1 MKSVICLNFACEE
14 SKINRSRLV
23 FRLPSDTL
31 CLSRSCFS
39 VTMTSR
45 FEIVDEEYIEELK
58 GKSENQY
65 TKNST
70 EYWKNVFKQWGNE
83 RNFEANLEWYESD
96 DQTLSQFYAFR
107 NSVIFPS
114 MLLTSNR
121 NGSS

>member
-1 MKSVICLNFACEE
+1 
-14 SKINRSRLV
+14 
-23 FRLPSDTL
+23 
-31 CLSRSCFS
+31 
-39 VTMTSR
+39 MTSR

-70 EYWKNVFKQWGNE
+70 EHWKNVFKQWGNE
-83 RNFEANLEWYESD
+83 RNFEASLEWYESD